1 MTIDN
6 TEIVRLAVMA
16 AGNLDNNWQQRVV
29 AAVPKIAA
37 VFGEPADEHDP
48 NALVN
53 VARKVS
59 EAHVFTAEYRGHEV
73 DDNSKRVFVK
83 LYDEKNQD
91 SDYLDDQ
98 GCQTVRTEP
107 LWSATGRSIK
117 RILDGLESGQRIV
130 CYRYSEQFD
139 KTKKVGLLVHVE
151 PLGRRR
157 DSRGAPAGPPAE
169 TRRPAERGAP
179 PSDARPAGGESPSS
193 PPARSQATRDDNAAL
208 VEIERRFEAL
218 NSRQRIAYGRGC
230 QGMGITDPMCPDPDK
245 MSAAFE
251 LLDRIESQ

>member
-6 TEIVRLAVMA
+6 TEIVRLAVLA
-16 AGNLDNNWQQRVV
+16 AGQLDNNWQNRVV

-37 VFGEPADEHDP
+37 VFGEPQDEHDP

-53 VARKVS
+53 VARKVA

-83 LYDEKNQD
+83 LFDEKNQD

-107 LWSATGRSIK
+107 LWSATGRSMK

-157 DSRGAPAGPPAE
+157 DPQGASVSPPAQE
-169 TRRPAERGAP
+169 RRPAPERASSPAP
-179 PSDARPAGGESPSS
+179 GPAGGEGPAPS
-193 PPARSQATRDDNAAL
+193 PPARSHDSADNAAL
-208 VEIERRFEAL
+208 SELERRFEAL
-218 NSRQRIAYGRGC
+218 TPRQRVAYGRGC
-230 QGMGITDPMCPDPDK
+230 HGFGITDPMCPEPDK
-245 MSAAFE
+245 MAKAFE
-251 LLDRIESQ
+251 LLDQIESQ

>member
-1 MTIDN
+1 MSIDN
-6 TEIVRLAVMA
+6 EEIVRLAVMA
-16 AGNLDNNWQQRVV
+16 AGNLDNNWQARVV

-37 VFGEPADEHDP
+37 VFGEPTDEHDP

-117 RILDGLESGQRIV
+117 RILDGLESGQWIV

-157 DSRGAPAGPPAE
+157 DSQGAPAGPPAE
-169 TRRPAERGAP
+169 QRRPADRQDPDPAGQSAAGA
-179 PSDARPAGGESPSS
+179 ARPAPA
-193 PPARSQATRDDNAAL
+193 ARSQSDRDDNAAL
-208 VEIERRFEAL
+208 VDLERRFEAL
-218 NSRQRIAYGRGC
+218 SSRQRIAYGHGC
-230 QGMGITDPMCPDPDK
+230 RELGISNPMCPEPEQ
-245 MSAAFE
+245 MTAAFE
-251 LLDRIESQ
+251 LLGRIES